1 MGAIRKSSVSQAV
14 TRRVPRMTDEKNW
27 LDLFRERE
35 ALLEGHFLL
44 SSGRHSSRY
53 LQCARLLMDP
63 PLATRIGAAVA
74 ERVRAT
80 LGETSIDAVV
90 GPAMGAVIVAH
101 EVARGL
107 GCRGLFAERADGE
120 MLLRRGFT
128 LTPGE
133 RVVIVEDVVTTGRST
148 REVCDA
154 VAGAGAKLEAVA
166 SIVDRSE
173 GSVSFDAP
181 LVSLVRLDVPT
192 FAADDCALCAEGGAP
207 VKPGSRS

>member
-1 MGAIRKSSVSQAV
+1 
-14 TRRVPRMTDEKNW
+14 MTEEHDW

-44 SSGRHSSRY
+44 SSGRHSPRY

-63 PLATRIGAAVA
+63 QLATRLGTAVA
-74 ERVRAT
+74 ERIRAT
-80 LGETSIDAVV
+80 VGDGSIDAVV

-107 GCRGLFAERADGE
+107 GCRGFFTERVDGE
-120 MLLRRGFT
+120 MLLRRGFS

-154 VAGAGAKLEAVA
+154 VKEAGAELLAVA
-166 SIVDRSE
+166 SIVDRSG

-181 LVSLVRLDVPT
+181 LVSLVRLQVPT
-192 FAADDCALCAEGGAP
+192 HAADDCPMCAEGGAP